1 MAAGLLAPVATG
13 AQAQVHPQV
22 LLEENGIELR
32 SAATLVERAGGTC
45 WVAEDLTTGAS
56 YEEMKENHGEPLH
69 VWRLDFSVFNGSGKP
84 LDHLVAD
91 YRMAAEDPPCT
102 HWKWPEIV
110 RYPGRIGWGNV
121 AGMVQRTG
129 TGKLTAPGESLTHAQ
144 YILVFHRDEPR
155 FASASV
161 DFNFASDTPGGGPG
175 DPPAGAPADSPA
187 DPPADLPAD
196 ALADPSVAQPPPA
209 DGPEPMCGSMPS
221 ATGCWKE
228 VADQPGCHMWVER
241 NVDQTVRWR
250 GECSGGYAQGMG
262 MIGLTYGER
271 IAHRTPERVAHGL
284 MVDGK
289 RQGHWVMWSA
299 SGDTWEGPFL
309 DGRAHGY
316 WVRPS
321 VRGRVTEGLMVHG
334 KQRGEWVQRETDG
347 MVSRGPWFSDD
358 RGPLR
363 LSMPYGIWTFWYPD
377 GGVEQRAM
385 VRRTVEGSLIRW
397 EPDGTV
403 ARFSFVAGERHGLT
417 IICYARPGTT
427 PIRLEIHQND
437 EMRFTYESPDAIPDS
452 ALARRVVSECA
463 RLRSLERPEPPG

>member
-1 MAAGLLAPVATG
+1 MAAGLLAPVAPG

-32 SAATLVERAGGTC
+32 SRATLVERAGGTC

-56 YEEMKENHGEPLH
+56 YEEMKANHGEPLH

-102 HWKWPEIV
+102 HWQWPEIV

-121 AGMVQRTG
+121 AGLVQRTG
-129 TGKLTAPGESLTHAQ
+129 TGKLTAPGETLTHAQ
-144 YILVFHRDEPR
+144 YILAFHRDEPR

-161 DFNFASDTPGGGPG
+161 DFNFASDTSGGGPG
-175 DPPAGAPADSPA
+175 DPPTGAPADPAGDPSA
-187 DPPADLPAD
+187 DPPADPS
-196 ALADPSVAQPPPA
+196 ADPSVARPPPA
-209 DGPEPMCGSMPS
+209 DGPEPMCGLMPS

-241 NVDQTVRWR
+241 NLDQTVRWR

-284 MVDGK
+284 MAD
-289 RQGHWVMWSA
+289 
-299 SGDTWEGPFL
+299 
-309 DGRAHGY
+309 
-316 WVRPS
+316 
-321 VRGRVTEGLMVHG
+321 G
-334 KQRGEWVQRETDG
+334 KQRGEWVERETDG
-347 MVSRGPWFSDD
+347 TVSRGPWFSDD

-363 LSMPYGIWTFWYPD
+363 LSMPYGIWTFWRPD
-377 GGVEQRAM
+377 GGIEQRAM
-385 VRRTVEGSLIRW
+385 VRRTVEGSWIRW

-403 ARFSFVAGERHGLT
+403 SRFSFVAGERHGLT
-417 IICYARPGTT
+417 IICYTGPDTT
-427 PIRLEIHQND
+427 RIRLEIHRND
-437 EMRFTYESPDAIPDS
+437 EMRFTYESLDAIPDS
-452 ALARRVVSECA
+452 ALARWVVSECA
-463 RLRSLERPEPPG
+463 RLPSLERPEPPG